1 MSKEKD
7 TRTTGEKWADQV
19 ANVLGTW
26 RFIGFQIAGILIWAS
41 INAVPKTKIDPYP
54 YSFLNLILGVQAA
67 LTGPILLISGNRQE
81 EIDRKRAIQNLEI
94 DKISYDDL
102 KRISQRIEE
111 QFKHLDG
118 DMEEIKEEIENITET
133 QSL

>member
-1 MSKEKD
+1 MSKERD
-7 TRTTGEKWADQV
+7 DRTIGEKWADQV

-26 RFIGFQIAGILIWAS
+26 RFIGFQIAGILIWAG
-41 INAVPKTKIDPYP
+41 INAAPKTKIDPYP

-94 DKISYDDL
+94 DKISYEDL
-102 KRISQRIEE
+102 KNISKRIEE
-111 QFKHLDG
+111 QFRHLDG
-118 DMEEIKEEIENITET
+118 DMEDIKEEIENITEN
-133 QSL
+133 QST